1 MRFQETGA
9 DATRTRPRMYI
20 GARTTA
26 ATSTESAQARPPPH
40 PAGTREH
47 TCPGACSKDRIRC
60 IRSANLVLFPNVSS
74 CAHVRRPTESEYIE
88 RLVRHSNTTAAR
100 SQRASC
106 RPGDRPMNSIQRVS
120 TLMIAATLVWAAAP
134 RSAVAG
140 DHPASRLSV
149 LFTPTHG
156 RYEHGDSDH
165 RGYSHRGHGD
175 SDYADSDAWRG
186 YRGHDR
192 HGYGSYGHHDSHR
205 WPPYYRPYYRPFTSE
220 YALRDAL
227 RRLFFALGYHSR
239 GFYCSRCKYHCS
251 RPDSF
256 FDHLRRHHHLSY
268 YDTLSRIRWSP
279 TTLMFV
285 FTIR

>member
-1 MRFQETGA
+1 
-9 DATRTRPRMYI
+9 
-20 GARTTA
+20 
-26 ATSTESAQARPPPH
+26 
-40 PAGTREH
+40 
-47 TCPGACSKDRIRC
+47 
-60 IRSANLVLFPNVSS
+60 
-74 CAHVRRPTESEYIE
+74 
-88 RLVRHSNTTAAR
+88 
-100 SQRASC
+100 
-106 RPGDRPMNSIQRVS
+106 MNSIQRVS

-140 DHPASRLSV
+140 DHPASWLSV

-165 RGYSHRGHGD
+165 RGYSHHEHGDSDYRRSSHRDHGD

-186 YRGHDR
+186 YREHDR